1 MTANRLPFVEY
12 QLCAGP
18 CPQYF
23 LNKYLF
29 ICLFIWLCWAS
40 VAAHRIFFTVAHRI
54 FSCSLHMGSCSLTR
68 DRTQAP
74 CIGSS
79 ESCSHWTTRE
89 LPVILSLKKSK
100 YLKIFLWFHGEVN
113 SASPWITLIL
123 NHILLRFFF
132 WLKTDSNFWDF
143 PDNPVVKTL
152 PSNAWGVSLIPGQAA
167 KIPCG
172 KIPQYYFH
180 FMFCFLAVKHQKV
193 KA

>member
-18 CPQYF
+18 CPHYF

-29 ICLFIWLCWAS
+29 ICLFLWLCWAS

-89 LPVILSLKKSK
+89 LPVILSIKKSK
-100 YLKIFLWFHGEVN
+100 YLKIFLVV
-113 SASPWITLIL
+113 PWRSKLSITLNNI
-123 NHILLRFFF
+123 NIKSHASKVF
-132 WLKTDSNFWDF
+132 
-143 PDNPVVKTL
+143 
-152 PSNAWGVSLIPGQAA
+152 
-167 KIPCG
+167 
-172 KIPQYYFH
+172 
-180 FMFCFLAVKHQKV
+180 FLA
-193 KA
+193 